1 MTGKIRRGTLV
12 AIWLVV
18 PTMLLLWGCGG
29 KSTDDQMVTLTLG
42 AYTVPKEAY
51 EREIIPAF
59 KTYWHEKTGETVTF
73 NESYTASGAQSR
85 AIASGFDA
93 DIAALSLEQDVQR
106 LVEAGLITHDWQ
118 ATQFNGMVTR
128 SLVVMAYRE
137 GNPKKISGWDDL
149 TRPDVNV
156 IYPSPKTSGGA
167 MWVVNAIYGAA
178 LKHSELR
185 SGQAD
190 PEFAYQRLKE
200 IQARVQVMDKSGRAS
215 VTTFENGIGEVL
227 LTYENEVLLRQMQG
241 KAMPFIIPD
250 ATILI
255 ENPIAV
261 VDKNVEKHGNREL
274 AEAFV
279 AFVKMSQAQR
289 AFAKYGFR
297 PVDPDVAE
305 EFSATFPTPAHLF
318 TIADLGGWSIVHEKL
333 YARDGIWTRI
343 VNELVHE

>member
-1 MTGKIRRGTLV
+1 MAGKIWKIAHT
-12 AIWLVV
+12 AKWLVL

-29 KSTDDQMVTLTLG
+29 KSTGDNVVTLTLG

-51 EREIIPAF
+51 ERDIIPSFQA
-59 KTYWHEKTGETVTF
+59 YWEEKTGESVTF

-106 LVEAGLITHDWQ
+106 LVEAGLITHDWR

-128 SLVVMAYRE
+128 SIVVMAYRE
-137 GNPKKISGWDDL
+137 GNPKQITGWEDL

-178 LKHSELR
+178 LTHSELR

-190 PEFAYQRLKE
+190 PDFAYQRLKQ
-200 IQARVQVMDKSGRAS
+200 IQSRVQVMDKSGRAS
-215 VTTFENGIGEVL
+215 VTTFENGIGDVL
-227 LTYENEVLLRQMQG
+227 LTYENEVLLRQMQE

-279 AFVKMSQAQR
+279 TFVKMSQAQR

-297 PVDPDVAE
+297 PVDPEVAE

-318 TIADLGGWSIVHEKL
+318 TIADLGGWSEVHEKL

-343 VNELVHE
+343 VNELARQ

>member
-1 MTGKIRRGTLV
+1 
-12 AIWLVV
+12 
-18 PTMLLLWGCGG
+18 
-29 KSTDDQMVTLTLG
+29 
-42 AYTVPKEAY
+42 
-51 EREIIPAF
+51 
-59 KTYWHEKTGETVTF
+59 
-73 NESYTASGAQSR
+73 
-85 AIASGFDA
+85 
-93 DIAALSLEQDVQR
+93 
-106 LVEAGLITHDWQ
+106 
-118 ATQFNGMVTR
+118 
-128 SLVVMAYRE
+128 
-137 GNPKKISGWDDL
+137 
-149 TRPDVNV
+149 
-156 IYPSPKTSGGA
+156 

-261 VDKNVEKHGNREL
+261 VDKNVE
-274 AEAFV
+274 
-279 AFVKMSQAQR
+279 
-289 AFAKYGFR
+289 
-297 PVDPDVAE
+297 
-305 EFSATFPTPAHLF
+305 FSATFPTPAHLF
-318 TIADLGGWSIVHEKL
+318 TIADLGGWSNVHEKL

>member
-1 MTGKIRRGTLV
+1 MKAKSWRIADPAGGLIVLFT
-12 AIWLVV
+12 
-18 PTMLLLWGCGG
+18 LLLWSCGG
-29 KSTDDQMVTLTLG
+29 KPAGDKTVSLTLG

-59 KTYWHEKTGETVTF
+59 KTYWQEKTGETVTF

-106 LVEAGLITHDWQ
+106 LVEVGLVTHDWR
-118 ATQFNGMVTR
+118 ATQFSGMVTR
-128 SLVVMAYRE
+128 SIVVMAYRE
-137 GNPKKISGWDDL
+137 GNPKRITGWEDL

-178 LKHSELR
+178 LKHSEILW
-185 SGQAD
+185 GEPD
-190 PEFAYQRLKE
+190 PNFAYRRLRE
-200 IQARVQVMDKSGRAS
+200 IQSRVQVMDKSGRAS
-215 VTTFENGIGEVL
+215 VTTFENGIGDVL
-227 LTYENEVLLRQMQG
+227 LTYENEVLLRKSQG
-241 KAMPFIIPD
+241 KAMPFLVPD

-261 VDKNVEKHGNREL
+261 VDKNVEKHGNRAV

-279 AFVKMSQAQR
+279 AFVKTASAQR
-289 AFAKYGFR
+289 AFAQYGFR
-297 PVDPDVAE
+297 PVDPDIAE
-305 EFSATFPTPAHLF
+305 EFLAKFPVPKHLF
-318 TIADLGGWSIVHEKL
+318 TIQDLGGWPQVHQQL
-333 YARDGIWTRI
+333 YAQTGIWMQI
-343 VNELVHE
+343 VNELAHQ